1 MFGPKKGPP
10 KPVPPKRRG
19 APARKPKPTKEEEEA
34 QRQQKYLDELG
45 ECVEGKT
52 LLFSVNVMV
61 PG

>member
-45 ECVEGKT
+45 ECMEGCY
-52 LLFSVNVMV
+52 
-61 PG
+61 GAR